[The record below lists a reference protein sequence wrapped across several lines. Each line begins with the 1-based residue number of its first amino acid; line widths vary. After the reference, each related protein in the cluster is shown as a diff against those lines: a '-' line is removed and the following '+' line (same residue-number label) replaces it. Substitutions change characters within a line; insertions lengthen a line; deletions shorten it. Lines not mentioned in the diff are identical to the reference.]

1 MKSFVF
7 PGQGSQ
13 KIGMGKDLYDNFQTA
28 KDVFEEVNSVLSQN
42 LSTLMFEGLESELAL
57 TENAQPAL
65 MAVSV
70 AIIRVLEK
78 DFGFNLKNHAKFISG
93 HSLGEYSALT
103 AINSISLTESAKLL
117 KLRGKAMESANSIA
131 KGSMVAV
138 LGMTDYAK
146 IQDLLKESTLPGEVC
161 VLANDNCI
169 GQVVLSGH
177 CNSVDNVIKNCK
189 DFGARMSIKLN
200 VSGAFHS
207 PLMQPASNKMAEV
220 LSNAD
225 IKDVSIPLISNVLAQ
240 TVENGQKIKELL
252 IEQIVKP
259 VRWRETMDLMI
270 ADNITEII
278 EVGSGNVLT
287 GLMKKT
293 NVKINRIN
301 IQNHLDIENFIK
313 FM

>member
-13 KIGMGKDLYDNFQTA
+13 KIGMGKELYDNFQAA
-28 KDVFEEVNSVLSQN
+28 KDVFEEVNSVLNQN
-42 LSTLMFEGLESELAL
+42 LSSLMFEGEEAELAL

-65 MAVSV
+65 MTVSV
-70 AIIRVLEK
+70 AIIRVLEQ
-78 DFGFNLKNHAKFISG
+78 DFGFDFKNHAKFIAG

-117 KLRGKAMESANSIA
+117 KLRGKAMEHANSMA
-131 KGSMVAV
+131 RGTMVAV

-146 IQDLLKESTLPGEVC
+146 IQELIKESTLPEEVC
-161 VLANDNCI
+161 VLANDNCV

-177 CNSVDNVIKNCK
+177 CNSIDNVIKNCK
-189 DFGARMSIKLN
+189 DFGARMSVKLN

-220 LSNAD
+220 LKNAE
-225 IKDVSIPLISNVLAQ
+225 IKDVSIPLISNVLAK
-240 TVENGQKIKELL
+240 TVEKGQQIKELL

-270 ADNITEII
+270 AENITEII

-293 NVKINRIN
+293 NVNINRIN

-313 FM
+313 SM